1 MVWGA
6 FIRPSSLLFFF
17 FTIPRV
23 PSSRPYE
30 LRTWNRLTMNE
41 CEGQSLFQEK
51 FHVSKILSK
60 AGVRKGPGN
69 KLAESA
75 SSFKSRESEDSA
87 VSGSTEVKSTG
98 SGNRLLDNSFY
109 GDQQGREKLKVVVQG
124 APSES
129 SVGRHHR
136 SQRLQPLPEE
146 YLSKQSRA

>member
-1 MVWGA
+1 
-6 FIRPSSLLFFF
+6 
-17 FTIPRV
+17 
-23 PSSRPYE
+23 
-30 LRTWNRLTMNE
+30 MNE
-41 CEGQSLFQEK
+41 YEGQSLFQEK

-75 SSFKSRESEDSA
+75 SSFRSRESEDSA
-87 VSGSTEVKSTG
+87 VNGSTDVKSTG
-98 SGNRLLDNSFY
+98 SGNRLLDNGFY

>member
-1 MVWGA
+1 MEA
-6 FIRPSSLLFFF
+6 PSFVVVLSRFFF
-17 FTIPRV
+17 YNPACSFV
-23 PSSRPYE
+23 PSPRTENLEQATHEYE
-30 LRTWNRLTMNE
+30 S
-41 CEGQSLFQEK
+41 QSLFQEK

-87 VSGSTEVKSTG
+87 VDGSTEVKSTG
-98 SGNRLLDNSFY
+98 SGYRLLDNGFY
-109 GDQQGREKLKVVVQG
+109 GDQQGSEKLKVVVQG

-136 SQRLQPLPEE
+136 SQRLKPLPEE